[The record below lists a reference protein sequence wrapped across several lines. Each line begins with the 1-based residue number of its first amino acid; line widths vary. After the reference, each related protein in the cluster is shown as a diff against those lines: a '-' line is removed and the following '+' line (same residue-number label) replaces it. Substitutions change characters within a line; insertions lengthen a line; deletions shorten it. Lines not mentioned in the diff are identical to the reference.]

1 MRKIDFQKN
10 FDRDPTAER
19 WCDVYAVTTFFQI
32 CQNRRHKND
41 TKTQKL
47 WWVRDPFERVRA
59 TWGHRSRGDRF
70 RAPCGNFEFA
80 QNHRLH
86 RTLRSKTRFHF
97 CMGNLTFTLEILQ
110 LAKVGFRWFSMFP
123 SPGGP
128 NARISAGKTHTMCAR
143 LAQGE
148 NPPGA
153 GRTPAGALKLPGS
166 RAPLGRRGIPLGK
179 SGFPGVPR
187 A

>member
-1 MRKIDFQKN
+1 M
-10 FDRDPTAER
+10 
-19 WCDVYAVTTFFQI
+19 
-32 CQNRRHKND
+32 
-41 TKTQKL
+41 
-47 WWVRDPFERVRA
+47 RA

-187 A
+187 AWGPLGGGGDTGDTGPAGSRGYRGIVGRAFSGGLFFAP